1 MQGPLH
7 KQVRTALSARI
18 ARGELGRGER
28 LPAERALAEQ
38 FGVARS
44 VIRQALA
51 GLARDGLVVSAY
63 PRGYLVLGPR
73 IPWLSR
79 LRLLSEE
86 PWDVEVISVREVPA
100 SPRDATTLRIDVGDP
115 IAESVHELR
124 GVHSGEPWGLG
135 LSRYPLDGL
144 DAPARAL
151 LLRPDILD
159 DDDVERAYSRR
170 IVGYHERISARPPT
184 RREQTSLDIGPIE
197 PVLVVARTSRTTTNP
212 ISTSRSS
219 AAATA
224 SKSTT
229 SSTRDPALRAGKRR
243 SGKTSKGSKWL
254 SQTLVECAK
263 SANHGKNTYL
273 AAHYARLCAGRG
285 ANKATI
291 AVCHST

>member
-197 PVLVVARTSRTTTNP
+197 AVLVVARTSRTTTNP
-212 ISTSRSS
+212 ISHLAFIGRSD
-219 AAATA
+219 
-224 SKSTT
+224 
-229 SSTRDPALRAGKRR
+229 RFEVD
-243 SGKTSKGSKWL
+243 
-254 SQTLVECAK
+254 
-263 SANHGKNTYL
+263 YL
-273 AAHYARLCAGRG
+273 IDA
-285 ANKATI
+285 
-291 AVCHST
+291 